1 MSGQLHDTTVL
12 PSEREYL
19 HPTLQAILSF
29 RILEITSFITEVSN
43 SCGAKPVSSSTADRI
58 VAITYSVVL

>member
-12 PSEREYL
+12 LSEKEYL

-29 RILEITSFITEVSN
+29 RILEITPFIREVSN
-43 SCGAKPVSSSTADRI
+43 SCGSKPVCSSTADRI
-58 VAITYSVVL
+58 VAITHAIVL